1 MDPRKPVVGAVVPS
15 AWMEAM
21 CFVQEAVLGSYSKQY
36 KILYQTIVN
45 AIYGGTYALPKIECT
60 CEEREKEVEVVVECL
75 IEQ

>member
-15 AWMEAM
+15 AWMEVM
-21 CFVQEAVLGSYSKQY
+21 CFVEVLVSYSKQY
-36 KILYQTIVN
+36 KIPYQTIAN
-45 AIYGGTYALPKIECT
+45 AVYGGTYALPKIEHT